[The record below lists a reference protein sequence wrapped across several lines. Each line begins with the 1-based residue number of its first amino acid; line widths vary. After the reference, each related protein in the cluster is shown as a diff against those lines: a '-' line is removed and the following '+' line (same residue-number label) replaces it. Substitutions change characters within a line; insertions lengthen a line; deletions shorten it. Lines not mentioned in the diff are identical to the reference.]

1 MRQREDQ
8 VFAQVLINVR
18 IANYSEEDIALL
30 KSREISKSDVSY
42 PTESRYVFK
51 TNKDVV
57 KYNSGHLRKLTARL
71 FHIKAIYKKKDVNTG
86 LIDVVISTKPSET
99 GGLREVVSVAVGARI
114 MLIVNI
120 DVSHGLANGV
130 CGSVVGID
138 STDDNV
144 HAILVQFDSRRVG
157 VKAIAESHQY
167 RQTYLTAVPIKRQD
181 VQFYTGRGR
190 RSVQAIRTQFPLT
203 LAWACTIHKVQ
214 GKTLDSIVVSM
225 KGRGR
230 FMPGQAYVAT
240 FLKEGQLL
248 RENEQILPETRCFR
262 ADRPSLLGRGGG
274 LMTFASTELSP
285 LRYNLE
291 IQGLEYFALAVTKDT
306 TQVNIVSIYRPP
318 SMIPSTFNEKFH
330 NLVNQLRRNILTIIL
345 GDFNIDLLQFPNH
358 DIVQYM
364 NQLGFYQFV
373 KVPTTDYGPI
383 LDHVYINSND
393 LVVVEIVDTYHSDHD
408 YCLFL

>member
-1 MRQREDQ
+1 
-8 VFAQVLINVR
+8 
-18 IANYSEEDIALL
+18 
-30 KSREISKSDVSY
+30 
-42 PTESRYVFK
+42 
-51 TNKDVV
+51 
-57 KYNSGHLRKLTARL
+57 
-71 FHIKAIYKKKDVNTG
+71 
-86 LIDVVISTKPSET
+86 
-99 GGLREVVSVAVGARI
+99 

-120 DVSHGLANGV
+120 DVSDELANGV

-138 STDDNV
+138 STDDIV

-157 VKAIAESHQY
+157 IKAIAESQY
-167 RQTYLTAVPIKRQD
+167 RQTYPTAVPIKRHD

-214 GKTLDSIVVSM
+214 GNTLDSIVVSM

-230 FMPGQAYVAT
+230 FMPGQAYVAVSRVKTEQGLHLLGFDATTFRVNPSVQTEMARLQQDPIPPIQPLTEFPHDEWLTIRLLNIRSYFEHLQDLKIDPIPNSTDVFCFTET

-248 RENEQILPETRCFR
+248 RENEQILPETRCFI
-262 ADRPSLLGRGGG
+262 ADRPLLLGRGGG

-285 LRYNLE
+285 LRFNLE
-291 IQGLEYFALAVTKDT
+291 IQGLEYLALAVTKDT

-318 SMIPSTFNEKFH
+318 STSPSTFNEKFH
-330 NLVNQLRRNILTIIL
+330 NLVNQLQRNILTIIL
-345 GDFNIDLLQFPNH
+345 GDFNIDLPQFPNH

-373 KVPTTDYGPI
+373 KVPTTDYGSI
-383 LDHVYINSND
+383 SDHVYINRND
-393 LVVVEIVDTYHSDHD
+393 LVVVEIVDTYTIQIMI